1 MMDAPSDAGQRSA
14 PIVFILDCDNTLL
27 DNDQVKSDM
36 DAQLRALL
44 GDALTVRFWEVYEHV
59 RQRKGTVDLPETF
72 AQFRADLP
80 DDGTLDHVRAAI
92 MDFPFATRL
101 FPATLATLDFLRSQ
115 GLPTIVSDGDS
126 VYQPRKIERS
136 GLAEAV
142 CGQWV
147 VYIHKEDHLDEVMA
161 RWPADFYVM
170 VDDKAR
176 ILAETKRRLPN
187 RFVTAHLLKGH
198 YAEDVYSPAPDIT
211 LRDIGDLQSLDM
223 DALRAYLYE

>member
-1 MMDAPSDAGQRSA
+1 MDAPSNVSRRSA
-14 PIVFILDCDNTLL
+14 PIVFVLDCDNTLL
-27 DNDQVKSDM
+27 DNDRVKSDM
-36 DAQLRALL
+36 DAQLKALL
-44 GDALTVRFWEVYEHV
+44 GEALTTRFWEVYEQV
-59 RQRKGTVDLPETF
+59 RRREGTVNLPDTF
-72 AQFRADLP
+72 AEFRADLP
-80 DDGTLDHVRAAI
+80 DDATLERVRAAI

-101 FPATLATLDFLRSQ
+101 FPATLATVDFLHAQ
-115 GLPTIVSDGDS
+115 GLPVIVSDGDN

-142 CGQWV
+142 RGQWV
-147 VYIHKEDHLDEVMA
+147 VYIHKEDHLDEVMT

-198 YAEDVYSPAPDIT
+198 YSGDTYSPAPDIT
-211 LRDIGDLQSLDM
+211 LRDIADLQTLDL
-223 DALRAYLYE
+223 DTLRAYLHE